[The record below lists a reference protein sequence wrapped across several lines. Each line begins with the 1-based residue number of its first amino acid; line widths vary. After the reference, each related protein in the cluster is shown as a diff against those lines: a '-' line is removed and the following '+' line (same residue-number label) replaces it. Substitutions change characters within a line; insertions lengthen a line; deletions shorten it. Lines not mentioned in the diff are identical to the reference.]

1 VALRIATLG
10 TIRNAIPAQSRFWDF
25 AWEHID
31 ADKPAADG
39 RPHEA
44 DVLLSM
50 SYRRAD
56 TERVTF
62 RLLHALGAGLDKI
75 DFDVVPPTAWVCN
88 MFGHE
93 VPMAEYCIS
102 AMLNSCIDWAGMR
115 DSFRGRS
122 WGQAYSS
129 RVRRPELAGKTIGI
143 VGFGHIGQEVAKR
156 ARGFDTRIL
165 AVASRAKPAPEGVEW
180 IKGPEGVEALAAQS
194 DFIVLSAPLTDETR
208 GIIGAREIAAMKPDA
223 YLINVGRGGL
233 ADEQALFD
241 ALRDRRIRGAAL
253 DAWYAYPASADD
265 AVKASTL
272 PFADL
277 PNVVATP
284 HSSAWT
290 AELAERRHRFLAD
303 NLRRFIAGEP
313 MQNVVRPPLA
323 AAAGN

>member
-1 VALRIATLG
+1 MRSAR
-10 TIRNAIPAQSRFWDF
+10 
-25 AWEHID
+25 
-31 ADKPAADG
+31 
-39 RPHEA
+39 
-44 DVLLSM
+44 
-50 SYRRAD
+50 
-56 TERVTF
+56 
-62 RLLHALGAGLDKI
+62 LDKI
-75 DFDVVPPTAWVCN
+75 DFDVVPPTARVCN

-194 DFIVLSAPLTDETR
+194 DFIDAFGAADRRRR
-208 GIIGAREIAAMKPDA
+208 GIIGAREIAAMKPDR

-241 ALRDRRIRGAAL
+241 TLRDERIRGAAL

-284 HSSAWT
+284 HEFGLDGRACRAPASD
-290 AELAERRHRFLAD
+290 LAD